1 MKKCGMGLHGEF
13 DDINT
18 KDQYQVAVRAGLS
31 EREALEICGKM
42 SRDNA
47 RTPVQWSGAENAGFT
62 TGTPWLKVNSDYRE
76 INVAAQEN
84 DPDSV
89 LNYYRRLVAFTQIC
103 CI

>member
-1 MKKCGMGLHGEF
+1 MGLHGEF

-47 RTPVQWSGAENAGFT
+47 EHLCSGAERKMQG
-62 TGTPWLKVNSDYRE
+62 LR
-76 INVAAQEN
+76 QE
-84 DPDSV
+84 
-89 LNYYRRLVAFTQIC
+89 RHG
-103 CI
+103 